1 MKKHSLD
8 ARVLKHISAATGAV
22 LLAMGA
28 ASGASASTLD
38 IASAGMYS
46 SNTLL
51 INGGI
56 DHNVQGLA
64 GPMLLTTSS
73 SSFWVF
79 CVDLYHNITVAIG
92 GQHSFSPPLAY
103 TTGQIT
109 TNSST
114 GSGTGAALS
123 TMISGEI
130 QYLANKYLPLASTNM
145 SNTPQ
150 NQLLQN
156 QLTAVQAAI
165 WDIEYGAGTA
175 TATSG
180 STLAGA
186 QTALQENSLISQY
199 MTEALNNYTNAY
211 GTGGLYSE
219 NSQGLA
225 GGGTQGFVT
234 GVPEPSTWA
243 MMVLGFASVGFMA
256 YRRKGQAR
264 FRLV

>member
-1 MKKHSLD
+1 MKKHGLD
-8 ARVLKHISAATGAV
+8 ARIYNYLSAATGAV

-38 IASAGMYS
+38 ITSAGMYS

-56 DHNVQGLA
+56 DNNVQGLA

-92 GQHSFSPPLAY
+92 GQNSFSPPLAY

-114 GSGTGAALS
+114 GSGTGTALS
-123 TMISGEI
+123 SMISGEI
-130 QYLANKYLPLASTNM
+130 QYLANKYLPLASTSM
-145 SNTPQ
+145 GNT
-150 NQLLQN
+150 LQD

-165 WDIEYGAGTA
+165 WNIEYGAGTA
-175 TATSG
+175 KATSG
-180 STLAGA
+180 STLAGG
-186 QTALQENSLISQY
+186 QTATNENLLISQY
-199 MTEALNNYTNAY
+199 VTEAQNNYTNAY
-211 GTGGLYSE
+211 GTGGLFSE

-225 GGGTQGFVT
+225 GGRTQGFVT
-234 GVPEPSTWA
+234 SVPEPSTWA
-243 MMVLGFASVGFMA
+243 MMVLGFAGVGFMA

-264 FRLV
+264 FRFV